1 MNSSDYIRPSFFII
15 GERKCGTS
23 SLYRYIVQHPNVLP
37 CSLKEPNFFGKDQ
50 PYVSKN
56 IDEYWA
62 FFPKKN
68 ATIDRSFMWPEL
80 NSKGILYEEEVI
92 IPRVPNQSYI
102 TGEASA
108 NTFYEVAPELVKQY
122 LPNIKLILLLR
133 NPIDRA
139 FSHHRMYQRFQEEGR
154 DLGFQVNSFE
164 EDILAEMNL
173 ILGGD
178 KGHYLSPG
186 LSLTT
191 LKKWHSVFDKST
203 IKIFFTEDLKIP
215 SKAHNILTELQL
227 FLDLPYYNY
236 GSYLEKQFNKAPLA
250 SFSPLL
256 RSKMAAFYK
265 PYNEAL
271 FSYIGQ
277 NNTWE

>member
-1 MNSSDYIRPSFFII
+1 MQSSDYIRPSFFII

-23 SLYRYIVQHPNVLP
+23 SLYRYLVQHPNILP
-37 CSLKEPNFFGKDQ
+37 CLLKEPNFFGKGAK
-50 PYVSKN
+50 YVARH
-56 IDEYWA
+56 IEEYWTY
-62 FFPKKN
+62 FPKKN
-68 ATIDRSFMWPEL
+68 ATVDRSFMWPEL

-92 IPRVPNQSYI
+92 IQRESNQSYI

-108 NTFYEVAPELVKQY
+108 NTFYEVAPILVKKY

-154 DLGFQVNSFE
+154 DLGFKVNSFE
-164 EDILAEMNL
+164 EDILTEMQL
-173 ILGGD
+173 IQEGGT
-178 KGHYLSPG
+178 GSYLSPG
-186 LSLTT
+186 IYLPT
-191 LKKWHSVFDKST
+191 LKKWHTVFGKKA
-203 IKIFFTEDLKIP
+203 IKLYFTEDLKELI
-215 SKAHNILTELQL
+215 KADNILKELQL
-227 FLDLPYYNY
+227 FLNLPYYKY
-236 GSYLEKQFNKAPLA
+236 GSYLEKRFNTAPIA

-256 RSKMAAFYK
+256 RSKMTTFYK

-277 NNTWE
+277 RRQWG